1 MLVLLFLLPFYNIT
15 FRIFLTHYQQVFI
28 HENKY
33 LSLYFQNKGRPSYL
47 EVLGT
52 EKSENPW
59 IEQLT
64 SRLLS
69 QADWFLSPTAL
80 FFHRVGLIQNKW
92 TIL

>member
-1 MLVLLFLLPFYNIT
+1 MKINTCLY
-15 FRIFLTHYQQVFI
+15 IFKRKEDPLRG
-28 HENKY
+28 
-33 LSLYFQNKGRPSYL
+33 SSYL